1 MSIQG
6 WFHAAQAPDN
16 AELATRNQL
25 QLRAGEDT
33 AHDFKPFSG
42 GWGGGHAVLVLL
54 CWWAYTSWHHTV
66 LLLASLVFHWSISSV

>member
-6 WFHAAQAPDN
+6 WFHSDQAPDG

-33 AHDFKPFSG
+33 ASDFADFTG
-42 GWGGGHAVLVLL
+42 G
-54 CWWAYTSWHHTV
+54 
-66 LLLASLVFHWSISSV
+66 